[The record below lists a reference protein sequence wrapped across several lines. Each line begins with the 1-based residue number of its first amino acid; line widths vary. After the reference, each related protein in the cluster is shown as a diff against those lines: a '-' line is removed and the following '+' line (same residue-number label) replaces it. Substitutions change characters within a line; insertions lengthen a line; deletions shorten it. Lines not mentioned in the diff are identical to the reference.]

1 MVLQSDHAQ
10 TTRHVVSV
18 IRRVGKPTCWLR
30 PETRGGLCA
39 FRLLAR
45 LFESI
50 SKLDPE
56 CMKTTATRGFIQIPV
71 LIAILISAA
80 VFGGGGYFVAHE
92 MTKTSQNVISAT
104 TTAQATSTDIL
115 RSEKQDKVV
124 TKFEADKATNKPASI
139 FPSETE
145 KKYFADA
152 AKKVQ
157 PLGIVTSD
165 LTEVGASQE
174 YVDPNASAAAFNYL
188 MSELYKEAEA
198 SRQQAANEQ
207 EKKQLE
213 CLMQPTPPEERTLSP
228 QQQQYLREQRC
239 GTATV
244 ASEQNYKLYQEQKYQ
259 ECIAEHPSNFG
270 SSCNYLKPVFY

>member
-1 MVLQSDHAQ
+1 
-10 TTRHVVSV
+10 
-18 IRRVGKPTCWLR
+18 
-30 PETRGGLCA
+30 
-39 FRLLAR
+39 
-45 LFESI
+45 
-50 SKLDPE
+50 
-56 CMKTTATRGFIQIPV
+56 MKTTATRGFIQIPV

-92 MTKTSQNVISAT
+92 MTKTSQDVISAT

-139 FPSETE
+139 SPSETE

-152 AKKVQ
+152 DKKGQ
-157 PLGIVTSD
+157 SLGIVTSN
-165 LTEVGASQE
+165 LTEVGAPQE

-188 MSELYKEAEA
+188 MSELYKEAEKA
-198 SRQQAANEQ
+198 KQQQATNEQ
-207 EKKQLE
+207 DKKQQE

-259 ECIAEHPSNFG
+259 ECIAEHPSNFD